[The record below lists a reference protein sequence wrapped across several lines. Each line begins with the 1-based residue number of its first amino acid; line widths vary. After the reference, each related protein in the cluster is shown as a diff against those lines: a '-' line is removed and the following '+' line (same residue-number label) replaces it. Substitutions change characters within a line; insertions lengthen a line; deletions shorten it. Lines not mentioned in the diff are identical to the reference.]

1 MHSESNM
8 VLEIKNLE
16 CHYGNIQVLHNID
29 INVKKGEIVALIGAN
44 GAGKTTLMRTI
55 SGLKAQN
62 GGSIIYK
69 DNIDITKMLPDKR
82 VKLGIAQVPE
92 GRELF
97 KTLSVKDNLLLGA
110 FTKTN
115 TKQISESLEFV
126 YDKFP
131 ILYEKKEIISG
142 NLSGGQQQMLAIGRA
157 LMSKPDL
164 LLMDE
169 PSMGLAPVIVEEIFA
184 FIEELKKLHMTVF
197 LVEQNSFFAL
207 NISNRAYVLENG
219 KVVLSGDSSDLM
231 EDERVKEAYLG
242 M

>member
-1 MHSESNM
+1 MHKSDM
-8 VLEIKNLE
+8 VLNIEKLD
-16 CHYGNIQVLHNID
+16 CHYGHIHVLQD
-29 INVKKGEIVALIGAN
+29 INLEVHKGEIVALIGAN

-55 SGLKAQN
+55 SGLKEQN
-62 GGSIIYK
+62 KGEITFK
-69 DNIDITKMLPDKR
+69 DNISISNTVAEKR

-97 KTLSVKDNLLLGA
+97 KSLSVEDNLMLGA
-110 FTKTN
+110 YTRDDK
-115 TKQISESLEFV
+115 KEIEKDLAFV
-126 YDKFP
+126 YEKFP
-131 ILYEKKEIISG
+131 ILEEKKNLMSG

-197 LVEQNSFFAL
+197 LVEQNSYFAL
-207 NISNRAYVLENG
+207 TISDRAYVLENG
-219 KVVLSGDSSDLM
+219 EIVLSGNSKDLVK
-231 EDERVKEAYLG
+231 DPRVKEAYLG

>member
-1 MHSESNM
+1 MQKSDLLLKISD
-8 VLEIKNLE
+8 LD
-16 CHYGNIQVLHNID
+16 CHYGHIHVLQNINIE
-29 INVKKGEIVALIGAN
+29 IKKGEIVALIGAN
-44 GAGKTTLMRTI
+44 GAGKTTLMKTI
-55 SGLKAQN
+55 SGLKIQN
-62 GGSIIYK
+62 KGDIIYK
-69 DNIDITKMLPDKR
+69 DNIDITKTLPEKR

-97 KTLSVKDNLLLGA
+97 KSMSVYDNLMLGSY
-110 FTKTN
+110 TRTDKLGI
-115 TKQISESLEFV
+115 QEDLDFV

-131 ILYEKKEIISG
+131 ILFEKRDIISG

-184 FIEELKKLHMTVF
+184 FIEELKKIHMTVF
-197 LVEQNSFFAL
+197 LVEQNSYFAL
-207 NISNRAYVLENG
+207 SISNHAYVLENG
-219 KVVLSGDSSDLM
+219 EIVLSGNSEDLIK
-231 EDERVKEAYLG
+231 DNRVKEAYLG

>member
-1 MHSESNM
+1 MHKSNIL
-8 VLEIKNLE
+8 LEISKLD
-16 CHYGNIQVLHNID
+16 CHYGHIHVLQD
-29 INVKKGEIVALIGAN
+29 INIEVNKGEIVALIGAN

-55 SGLKAQN
+55 SGLKEQN
-62 GGSIIYK
+62 KGEITFK
-69 DNIDITKMLPDKR
+69 DNINITNTAAEKR

-97 KTLSVKDNLLLGA
+97 KSLSVEDNLMLGA
-110 FTKTN
+110 YTRNDNVEVEKD
-115 TKQISESLEFV
+115 LRFV

-131 ILYEKKEIISG
+131 ILEEKKDLISG

-184 FIEELKKLHMTVF
+184 FIEELKKIHMTVF
-197 LVEQNSFFAL
+197 LVEQNSYFAL
-207 NISNRAYVLENG
+207 TISDRAYVLENG
-219 KVVLSGDSSDLM
+219 KIVLSGDSKDLIK
-231 EDERVKEAYLG
+231 DPRVKEAYLG

>member
-1 MHSESNM
+1 MTNNSSVLSISNLDCNYGHIK
-8 VLEIKNLE
+8 VLK
-16 CHYGNIQVLHNID
+16 D
-29 INVKKGEIVALIGAN
+29 INLQINKSEIIALIGAN
-44 GAGKTTLMRTI
+44 GAGKTTLMKTI
-55 SGLKAQN
+55 SGLKEQDSGN
-62 GGSIIYK
+62 LLYK
-69 DNIDITKMLPDKR
+69 ENIDISQMPAEKR

-97 KTLSVKDNLLLGA
+97 KSLSVKDNLMLGA
-110 FTKTN
+110 YVRRDEKGI
-115 TKQISESLEFV
+115 KEDLDFV
-126 YDKFP
+126 YEKFP
-131 ILYEKKEIISG
+131 ILYEKKELISG

-184 FIEELKKLHMTVF
+184 FIEELKKLRLTVF

-207 NISNRAYVLENG
+207 SISDRGYVLENG
-219 KVVLSGDSSDLM
+219 KIVLSDLSSNLIK
-231 EDERVKEAYLG
+231 DERVKQAYLG

>member
-16 CHYGNIQVLHNID
+16 CHYGNIQVLHDINID
-29 INVKKGEIVALIGAN
+29 VKKGEIIALIGAN

-55 SGLKAQN
+55 SGLKEQN
-62 GGSIIYK
+62 GGSIIFK
-69 DNIDITKMLPDKR
+69 DNIDITKMFPEKR

-97 KTLSVKDNLLLGA
+97 KTLSVEDNLMLGA
-110 FTKTN
+110 FTKDDQS
-115 TKQISESLEFV
+115 QIKESLEFV

-131 ILYEKKEIISG
+131 ILFEKKEETSG

-219 KVVLSGDSSDLM
+219 KVVLSGDSSDLIQ
-231 EDERVKEAYLG
+231 DDRVKEAYLG

>member
-1 MHSESNM
+1 MHKSDM
-8 VLEIKNLE
+8 VLNIEKLD
-16 CHYGNIQVLHNID
+16 CHYGHIHVLQD
-29 INVKKGEIVALIGAN
+29 INLEVHKGEIVALIGAN

-55 SGLKAQN
+55 SGLKEQN
-62 GGSIIYK
+62 KGEITFK
-69 DNIDITKMLPDKR
+69 DNITITNTAPEKR

-97 KTLSVKDNLLLGA
+97 KSLSVEDNLMLGA
-110 FTKTN
+110 FTRDDKEEI
-115 TKQISESLEFV
+115 TKDLEFV
-126 YDKFP
+126 YEKFP
-131 ILYEKKEIISG
+131 ILLEKKDLPSG

-197 LVEQNSFFAL
+197 LVEQNSYFAL
-207 NISNRAYVLENG
+207 TISNRAYVLENG
-219 KVVLSGDSSDLM
+219 QIVLSGKSEDLIK
-231 EDERVKEAYLG
+231 DPRVKEAYLG

>member
-1 MHSESNM
+1 MNKSDL
-8 VLEIKNLE
+8 VLNINNLD
-16 CHYGNIQVLHNID
+16 CNYGNIHVLED
-29 INVKKGEIVALIGAN
+29 ININIHKGEIVALIGAN

-55 SGLKAQN
+55 SGLKKQN
-62 GGSIIYK
+62 KGSIIYK
-69 DNIDITKMLPDKR
+69 DNIDITKTAAEKR

-97 KTLSVKDNLLLGA
+97 KSLSVYDNLMLGA
-110 FTKTN
+110 YIRKD
-115 TKQISESLEFV
+115 KKEIAKDLDFV

-131 ILYEKKEIISG
+131 ILLEKKDIISG

-169 PSMGLAPVIVEEIFA
+169 PSMGLAPVIIEEIFA
-184 FIEELKKLHMTVF
+184 FIEELKKLHMTIF
-197 LVEQNSFFAL
+197 LVEQNSYFAL
-207 NISNRAYVLENG
+207 SISNHAYVLENG
-219 KVVLSGDSSDLM
+219 KIVLSGNSKDLIK
-231 EDERVKEAYLG
+231 DKRVKEAYLG

>member
-1 MHSESNM
+1 MLKSNLI
-8 VLEIKNLE
+8 LEINKLD
-16 CHYGNIQVLHNID
+16 CHYGHIHVLQD
-29 INVKKGEIVALIGAN
+29 INIEVNKGEIVALIGAN

-55 SGLKAQN
+55 SGLKDQN
-62 GGSIIYK
+62 RGDITFK
-69 DNIDITKMLPDKR
+69 DNINITKMAAEKR

-97 KTLSVKDNLLLGA
+97 KSLSVEDNLMLGA
-110 FTKTN
+110 YTRDDK
-115 TKQISESLEFV
+115 KEIAKDLRFV

-131 ILYEKKEIISG
+131 ILEEKKELISG

-184 FIEELKKLHMTVF
+184 FIEELKKINMTVF
-197 LVEQNSFFAL
+197 LVEQNSYFAL
-207 NISNRAYVLENG
+207 TISDRAYVLENG
-219 KVVLSGDSSDLM
+219 QIVLSGDSKDLVK
-231 EDERVKEAYLG
+231 DPRVKEAYLG

>member
-1 MHSESNM
+1 MHKSDI
-8 VLEIKNLE
+8 VLKIENLD
-16 CHYGNIQVLHNID
+16 CHYGHIHVLQNINLEVH
-29 INVKKGEIVALIGAN
+29 KGEIVALVGAN

-55 SGLKAQN
+55 SGLKDQN
-62 GGSIIYK
+62 KGEIIYK
-69 DNIDITKMLPDKR
+69 DNIVISDSTPEKR

-97 KTLSVKDNLLLGA
+97 KSLTVEDNLLLGA
-110 FTKTN
+110 YTREDKEEIKSDIAF
-115 TKQISESLEFV
+115 IYE
-126 YDKFP
+126 KFP
-131 ILYEKKEIISG
+131 ILFEKKDLISG

-197 LVEQNSFFAL
+197 LVEQNSYFAL
-207 NISNRAYVLENG
+207 TISDRAYVLENG
-219 KVVLSGDSSDLM
+219 EIVLSGKSEDLIN
-231 EDERVKEAYLG
+231 DPRVKEAYLG

>member
-1 MHSESNM
+1 MHKSNII
-8 VLEIKNLE
+8 LNISDLD
-16 CHYGNIQVLHNID
+16 CHYGNIHVLQNIN
-29 INVKKGEIVALIGAN
+29 INIQKGEIVALIGAN
-44 GAGKTTLMRTI
+44 GAGKTTLMKTI
-55 SGLKAQN
+55 SGLKEQN
-62 GGSIIYK
+62 RGTITFK
-69 DNIDITKMLPDKR
+69 DNIDITKMAPEKR

-97 KTLSVKDNLLLGA
+97 KSMSVIDNLLLGA
-110 FTKTN
+110 YTRNDTKEIE
-115 TKQISESLEFV
+115 KDLAFIFE
-126 YDKFP
+126 KFP
-131 ILYEKKEIISG
+131 ILLEKKDLISG

-197 LVEQNSFFAL
+197 LVEQNSYFAL
-207 NISNRAYVLENG
+207 SISDHAYVLENG
-219 KVVLSGDSSDLM
+219 QVVLDGKSEDLIK
-231 EDERVKEAYLG
+231 DPRVKEAYLG

>member
-1 MHSESNM
+1 MHKSDL
-8 VLEIKNLE
+8 VLNIEKLD
-16 CHYGNIQVLHNID
+16 CHYGHIHVLQNINLEVH
-29 INVKKGEIVALIGAN
+29 KGEIVALIGAN

-55 SGLKAQN
+55 SGLKEQN
-62 GGSIIYK
+62 KGEITYK
-69 DNIDITKMLPDKR
+69 DNIPITNSAPEKR

-97 KTLSVKDNLLLGA
+97 KSLTVEDNLMLGA
-110 FTKTN
+110 FTRNDKEEIA
-115 TKQISESLEFV
+115 KDLEFV
-126 YDKFP
+126 YEKFP
-131 ILYEKKEIISG
+131 ILLEKKDLPSG

-197 LVEQNSFFAL
+197 LVEQNSYFAL
-207 NISNRAYVLENG
+207 TISDRAYVLENG
-219 KVVLSGDSSDLM
+219 EIVLSGNSDELVK
-231 EDERVKEAYLG
+231 DPRVKEAYLG

>member
-1 MHSESNM
+1 MHKSNII
-8 VLEIKNLE
+8 LNISDLD
-16 CHYGNIQVLHNID
+16 CHYGNIHVLQNIN
-29 INVKKGEIVALIGAN
+29 INIQKGEIVALIGAN
-44 GAGKTTLMRTI
+44 GAGKTTLMKTI
-55 SGLKAQN
+55 SGLKEQN
-62 GGSIIYK
+62 RGTITFK
-69 DNIDITKMLPDKR
+69 DNIDITKMAPEKR

-97 KTLSVKDNLLLGA
+97 KSMSVIDNLLLGA
-110 FTKTN
+110 YTRNDTKEIE
-115 TKQISESLEFV
+115 KDLAFIFE
-126 YDKFP
+126 KFP
-131 ILYEKKEIISG
+131 ILLEKRDLISG

-197 LVEQNSFFAL
+197 LVEQNSYFAL
-207 NISNRAYVLENG
+207 SISDHAYVLENG
-219 KVVLSGDSSDLM
+219 QVVLDGKSEDLIK
-231 EDERVKEAYLG
+231 DPRVKEAYLG

>member
-1 MHSESNM
+1 MNKSDL
-8 VLEIKNLE
+8 VLNIEKLD
-16 CHYGNIQVLHNID
+16 CHYGHIHVLQD
-29 INVKKGEIVALIGAN
+29 INLEVHKNEIIALIGAN

-55 SGLKAQN
+55 SGLKEQN
-62 GGSIIYK
+62 KGKITYK
-69 DNIDITKMLPDKR
+69 DNIDITNVSAEKR

-97 KTLSVKDNLLLGA
+97 KSLSVEDNLMLGA
-110 FTKTN
+110 YTRNDK
-115 TKQISESLEFV
+115 KAILEDMEFI
-126 YDKFP
+126 YEKFP
-131 ILYEKKEIISG
+131 ILKEKKDLLAG
-142 NLSGGQQQMLAIGRA
+142 TLSGGQQQMLAIGRA

-197 LVEQNSFFAL
+197 LVEQNSYFAL

-219 KVVLSGDSSDLM
+219 QIVLSGNSQDLLK
-231 EDERVKEAYLG
+231 DPRVKEAYLG

>member
-1 MHSESNM
+1 MNKGNF
-8 VLEIKNLE
+8 VLEIKKLD
-16 CHYGNIQVLHNID
+16 CHYGNIHVLQD
-29 INVKKGEIVALIGAN
+29 INLNVKRGEIIALIGAN

-55 SGLKAQN
+55 SGLKEQN
-62 GGSIIYK
+62 KGDIMFK
-69 DNIDITKMLPDKR
+69 ENIDITDAAPEKR

-97 KTLSVKDNLLLGA
+97 KSLSVEDNLLLGSY
-110 FTKTN
+110 TRNDKEEI
-115 TKQISESLEFV
+115 KKDLEFV
-126 YDKFP
+126 YEKFP
-131 ILYEKKEIISG
+131 ILYEKKDLVSG

-197 LVEQNSFFAL
+197 LVEQNSYFAL
-207 NISNRAYVLENG
+207 TISDRAYVLENG
-219 KVVLSGDSSDLM
+219 EIVLSGDSKDLIK
-231 EDERVKEAYLG
+231 DPRVKEAYLG

>member
-1 MHSESNM
+1 MHKSNII
-8 VLEIKNLE
+8 LNISDLD
-16 CHYGNIQVLHNID
+16 CHYGNIHVLQNIN
-29 INVKKGEIVALIGAN
+29 INIQKGEIVALIGAN
-44 GAGKTTLMRTI
+44 GAGKTTLMKTI
-55 SGLKAQN
+55 SGLKEQN
-62 GGSIIYK
+62 RGSITFK
-69 DNIDITKMLPDKR
+69 DNVNITKMAPEKR

-97 KTLSVKDNLLLGA
+97 KSMSVLDNLLLGA
-110 FTKTN
+110 YTRNDTKEIE
-115 TKQISESLEFV
+115 KDLAFIFE
-126 YDKFP
+126 KFP
-131 ILYEKKEIISG
+131 ILLEKKDLISG

-197 LVEQNSFFAL
+197 LVEQNSYFAL
-207 NISNRAYVLENG
+207 SISDHAYVLENG
-219 KVVLSGDSSDLM
+219 QVVLDGKSEDLIK
-231 EDERVKEAYLG
+231 DPRVKEAYLG

>member
-1 MHSESNM
+1 MLKSDM
-8 VLEIKNLE
+8 VLNIEKLD
-16 CHYGNIQVLHNID
+16 CHYGHIHVLQNINLEVH
-29 INVKKGEIVALIGAN
+29 KGEIVALIGAN

-55 SGLKAQN
+55 SGLKEQN
-62 GGSIIYK
+62 KGEITYK
-69 DNIDITKMLPDKR
+69 DNITITDTAPEKR

-97 KTLSVKDNLLLGA
+97 KSLTVEDNLMLGA
-110 FTKTN
+110 FTRDDKDGIQ
-115 TKQISESLEFV
+115 KDLDFV
-126 YDKFP
+126 YEKFP
-131 ILYEKKEIISG
+131 ILLEKKDLPSG

-197 LVEQNSFFAL
+197 LVEQNSYFAL
-207 NISNRAYVLENG
+207 TISDRAYVLENG
-219 KVVLSGDSSDLM
+219 EIVLSGNSADLVK
-231 EDERVKEAYLG
+231 DPRVKEAYLG

>member
-8 VLEIKNLE
+8 VLEIKKLE
-16 CHYGNIQVLHNID
+16 CHYGNIQVLHDID
-29 INVKKGEIVALIGAN
+29 IEVKKGEIVALIGAN

-55 SGLKAQN
+55 SGLKEQN
-62 GGSIIYK
+62 GGSITFK
-69 DNIDITKMLPDKR
+69 DNIDITKMMPEKR

-97 KTLSVKDNLLLGA
+97 KTLSVEDNLMLGA
-110 FTKTN
+110 FTKDDQS
-115 TKQISESLEFV
+115 QIKESLEFV
-126 YDKFP
+126 YEKFP
-131 ILYEKKEIISG
+131 ILLEKKEIISG

-219 KVVLSGDSSDLM
+219 KVVLSGDSSDLIK
-231 EDERVKEAYLG
+231 DDRVKEAYLG

>member
-1 MHSESNM
+1 MPNKDF
-8 VLEIKNLE
+8 VLEIRNLD
-16 CHYGNIQVLHNID
+16 CNYGNIQVLQNINL
-29 INVKKGEIVALIGAN
+29 NVRRGEIVALIGAN

-55 SGLKAQN
+55 SGLKDQN
-62 GGSIIYK
+62 KGDIIFK
-69 DNIDITKMLPDKR
+69 ENINITDTAPEKR

-97 KTLSVKDNLLLGA
+97 KSLTVEDNLMLGA
-110 FTKTN
+110 YTRNDKD
-115 TKQISESLEFV
+115 QIAKDLAFV

-131 ILYEKKEIISG
+131 ILLEKKNLISG

-197 LVEQNSFFAL
+197 LVEQNSYFAL
-207 NISNRAYVLENG
+207 TISDRAYVMENG
-219 KVVLSGDSSDLM
+219 EIVLSGNSNDLIK
-231 EDERVKEAYLG
+231 DPRVKEAYLG

>member
-1 MHSESNM
+1 MTNNSSVLTISNLDCNYGHIK
-8 VLEIKNLE
+8 VLKDI
-16 CHYGNIQVLHNID
+16 NIQ
-29 INVKKGEIVALIGAN
+29 INKSEIIALIGAN
-44 GAGKTTLMRTI
+44 GAGKTTLMKTI
-55 SGLKAQN
+55 SGLKEQDSGN
-62 GGSIIYK
+62 LLYK
-69 DNIDITKMLPDKR
+69 ENIDISQMPPEKR

-97 KTLSVKDNLLLGA
+97 KSLSVKDNLMLGA
-110 FTKTN
+110 YVRRDEKGI
-115 TKQISESLEFV
+115 KEDLDFV
-126 YDKFP
+126 YEKFP
-131 ILYEKKEIISG
+131 ILYEKKELISG

-184 FIEELKKLHMTVF
+184 FIEELKKLRLTVF

-207 NISNRAYVLENG
+207 SISDRGYVLENG
-219 KVVLSGDSSDLM
+219 KIVLSDLSSNLIKDQ
-231 EDERVKEAYLG
+231 RVKQAYLG

>member
-1 MHSESNM
+1 MPNKDF
-8 VLEIKNLE
+8 VLEIKNLD
-16 CHYGNIQVLHNID
+16 CHYGHIHVLQNINLD
-29 INVKKGEIVALIGAN
+29 VKRGEIVALIGAN

-55 SGLKAQN
+55 SGLKKQN
-62 GGSIIYK
+62 KGDIIFK
-69 DNIDITKMLPDKR
+69 ENITITDTEPEKR

-97 KTLSVKDNLLLGA
+97 KSLSVEDNLMLGA
-110 FTKTN
+110 YTRNDKE
-115 TKQISESLEFV
+115 QIAKDLAFV
-126 YDKFP
+126 YEKFP
-131 ILYEKKEIISG
+131 ILLEKKSLISG

-184 FIEELKKLHMTVF
+184 FIEELKKLNMTVF
-197 LVEQNSFFAL
+197 LVEQNSYFAL
-207 NISNRAYVLENG
+207 TISDRAYVMENG
-219 KVVLSGDSSDLM
+219 EIVLSGNSSDLIK
-231 EDERVKEAYLG
+231 DPRVKEAYLG

>member
-1 MHSESNM
+1 MHKSDL
-8 VLEIKNLE
+8 VLNVEKLD
-16 CHYGNIQVLHNID
+16 CHYGHIHVLQD
-29 INVKKGEIVALIGAN
+29 INLEVHKGEIVALIGAN

-55 SGLKAQN
+55 SGLKEQN
-62 GGSIIYK
+62 KGEITFK
-69 DNIDITKMLPDKR
+69 DNITITDTAPEKR

-97 KTLSVKDNLLLGA
+97 KSLSVEDNLMLGA
-110 FTKTN
+110 FTRDDKEGIA
-115 TKQISESLEFV
+115 KDLDFV
-126 YDKFP
+126 YEKFP
-131 ILYEKKEIISG
+131 ILHEKRHLVSG

-197 LVEQNSFFAL
+197 LVEQNSYFAL
-207 NISNRAYVLENG
+207 TISDRAYVLENG
-219 KVVLSGDSSDLM
+219 EIVLSGNSKDLVK
-231 EDERVKEAYLG
+231 DPRVKEAYLG

>member
-1 MHSESNM
+1 MNKEDF
-8 VLEIKNLE
+8 VLEIKKLD
-16 CHYGNIQVLHNID
+16 CHYGNIHVLQD
-29 INVKKGEIVALIGAN
+29 INIEVKRGEIVALIGAN

-55 SGLKAQN
+55 SGLKEQN
-62 GGSIIYK
+62 KGEIIFK
-69 DNIDITKMLPDKR
+69 ENIDITDTPAEKR

-97 KTLSVKDNLLLGA
+97 KSLTVEDNLMLGA
-110 FTKTN
+110 YTRNDTEEIAKD
-115 TKQISESLEFV
+115 LAFV
-126 YDKFP
+126 YEKFP
-131 ILYEKKEIISG
+131 ILLEKKDLISG

-197 LVEQNSFFAL
+197 LVEQNSYFAL
-207 NISNRAYVLENG
+207 TISDRAYVLENG
-219 KVVLSGDSSDLM
+219 EIVLSGNSKDLVK
-231 EDERVKEAYLG
+231 DPRVKEAYLG

>member
-1 MHSESNM
+1 MTNNSSILTISNLDCNYGHIK
-8 VLEIKNLE
+8 VLKDI
-16 CHYGNIQVLHNID
+16 NIQ
-29 INVKKGEIVALIGAN
+29 INKSEIIALIGAN
-44 GAGKTTLMRTI
+44 GAGKTTLMKTI
-55 SGLKAQN
+55 SGLKEQDSGN
-62 GGSIIYK
+62 LLYK
-69 DNIDITKMLPDKR
+69 ENIDISQMPPEKR

-97 KTLSVKDNLLLGA
+97 KSLSVKDNLMLGA
-110 FTKTN
+110 YVRRDEKGI
-115 TKQISESLEFV
+115 KEDLDFV
-126 YDKFP
+126 YEKFP
-131 ILYEKKEIISG
+131 ILYEKKELISG

-184 FIEELKKLHMTVF
+184 FIEELKKLRLTVF

-207 NISNRAYVLENG
+207 SISDRGYVLENG
-219 KVVLSGDSSDLM
+219 KIVLSDLSSNLIKDQ
-231 EDERVKEAYLG
+231 RVKQAYLG

>member
-1 MHSESNM
+1 MHKSDL
-8 VLEIKNLE
+8 VLEVESLDCN
-16 CHYGNIQVLHNID
+16 YGNIHVLQNI
-29 INVKKGEIVALIGAN
+29 NLEVHRGEIVALIGAN

-55 SGLKAQN
+55 SGLKEQTK
-62 GGSIIYK
+62 GKIVFK
-69 DNIDITKMLPDKR
+69 DNISISNSEPEKR

-97 KTLSVKDNLLLGA
+97 KSLTVEDNLMLGA
-110 FTKTN
+110 YTRNDNDEVK
-115 TKQISESLEFV
+115 KDLEFV

-131 ILYEKKEIISG
+131 ILYEKKDIISG

-197 LVEQNSFFAL
+197 LVEQNSYFAL
-207 NISNRAYVLENG
+207 TISDRAYVLENG
-219 KVVLSGDSSDLM
+219 EIVLNGDSKDLVK
-231 EDERVKEAYLG
+231 DPRVKEAYLG

>member
-1 MHSESNM
+1 MNKEGL
-8 VLEIKNLE
+8 VLNIEKLD
-16 CHYGNIQVLHNID
+16 CHYGHIHVLQD
-29 INVKKGEIVALIGAN
+29 INLKVHRGEIVALIGAN

-55 SGLKAQN
+55 SGLKEQN
-62 GGSIIYK
+62 KGEIIFK
-69 DNIDITKMLPDKR
+69 ENIDITDTSPEKR

-97 KTLSVKDNLLLGA
+97 KSLTVEDNLMLGA
-110 FTKTN
+110 FTRNNKEEI
-115 TKQISESLEFV
+115 KKDLDFV
-126 YDKFP
+126 YEKFP
-131 ILYEKKEIISG
+131 ILYEKRGLISG

-197 LVEQNSFFAL
+197 LVEQNSYFAL
-207 NISNRAYVLENG
+207 TISNRAYVLENG
-219 KVVLSGDSSDLM
+219 EIVLSGNSEDLLK
-231 EDERVKEAYLG
+231 DPRVKEAYLG

>member
-1 MHSESNM
+1 MNKEGL
-8 VLEIKNLE
+8 VLNIEKLD
-16 CHYGNIQVLHNID
+16 CHYGHIHVLQD
-29 INVKKGEIVALIGAN
+29 INLKVHRGEIVALIGAN

-55 SGLKAQN
+55 SGLKEQN
-62 GGSIIYK
+62 KGEIIFK
-69 DNIDITKMLPDKR
+69 ENIDITDTSPEKR

-97 KTLSVKDNLLLGA
+97 KSLTVEDNLMLGA
-110 FTKTN
+110 FTRNNKDEI
-115 TKQISESLEFV
+115 KKDLDFV
-126 YDKFP
+126 YEKFP
-131 ILYEKKEIISG
+131 ILYEKRGLISG

-197 LVEQNSFFAL
+197 LVEQNSYFAL
-207 NISNRAYVLENG
+207 TISNRAYVLENG
-219 KVVLSGDSSDLM
+219 EIVLSGNSEDLLK
-231 EDERVKEAYLG
+231 DPRVKEAYLG

>member
-1 MHSESNM
+1 MHKIDN
-8 VLEIKNLE
+8 VLEIKNLD
-16 CHYGNIQVLHNID
+16 CNYGHIHVLQNINL
-29 INVKKGEIVALIGAN
+29 NVKRGEIVALIGAN

-55 SGLKAQN
+55 SGLKEQDK
-62 GGSIIYK
+62 GDIIFK
-69 DNIDITKMLPDKR
+69 ENITITNTEPERR

-97 KTLSVKDNLLLGA
+97 KSLSVEDNLMLGA
-110 FTKTN
+110 YTRNDKEEIV
-115 TKQISESLEFV
+115 KDLAFV
-126 YDKFP
+126 YEKFP
-131 ILYEKKEIISG
+131 ILLEKKNLISG

-197 LVEQNSFFAL
+197 LVEQNSYFAL
-207 NISNRAYVLENG
+207 TISDRAYVMENG
-219 KVVLSGDSSDLM
+219 EIVLSGNSSDLIK
-231 EDERVKEAYLG
+231 DPRVKEAYLG

>member
-1 MHSESNM
+1 MPKKDI
-8 VLEIKNLE
+8 VLEIKNLD
-16 CHYGNIQVLHNID
+16 CHYGHIHVLQNINLD
-29 INVKKGEIVALIGAN
+29 VKRGEIVALIGAN

-55 SGLKAQN
+55 SGLKEQN
-62 GGSIIYK
+62 KGDIIFK
-69 DNIDITKMLPDKR
+69 ENITITDTEPEKR

-97 KTLSVKDNLLLGA
+97 KSLSVQDNLMLGA
-110 FTKTN
+110 YTRNDKEEIAKDLT
-115 TKQISESLEFV
+115 FV
-126 YDKFP
+126 YEKFP
-131 ILYEKKEIISG
+131 ILLEKKNLISG

-184 FIEELKKLHMTVF
+184 FIEELKKLNMTVF
-197 LVEQNSFFAL
+197 LVEQNSYFAL
-207 NISNRAYVLENG
+207 TISDRAYVMENG
-219 KVVLSGDSSDLM
+219 QIVLSGNSSDLIK
-231 EDERVKEAYLG
+231 DPRVKEAYLG

>member
-1 MHSESNM
+1 MHKIDN
-8 VLEIKNLE
+8 VLEIKNLD
-16 CHYGNIQVLHNID
+16 CNYGHIHVLQNINL
-29 INVKKGEIVALIGAN
+29 NVKRGEIVALIGAN

-55 SGLKAQN
+55 SGLKEQDK
-62 GGSIIYK
+62 GDIIFK
-69 DNIDITKMLPDKR
+69 ENITITNTEPEKR

-97 KTLSVKDNLLLGA
+97 KSLTVEDNLMLGA
-110 FTKTN
+110 YTRNDKEE
-115 TKQISESLEFV
+115 ISKDLAFV
-126 YDKFP
+126 YEKFP
-131 ILYEKKEIISG
+131 ILLEKKNLISG

-197 LVEQNSFFAL
+197 LVEQNSYFAL
-207 NISNRAYVLENG
+207 TISDRAYVMENG
-219 KVVLSGDSSDLM
+219 EIVLSGNSSDLIK
-231 EDERVKEAYLG
+231 DPRVKEAYLG